1 MFAPNGLGVRIP
13 TRVAAGLNNGD
24 EADKSTPTREVAPIG
39 QGYFQIQSRLR
50 VTRDGGHSILAVPDP
65 DSSTRLGRV
74 RTQSTTGS
82 SEGTTNVESD
92 DDKHVDG
99 DQVSMPEWRAK
110 SSSQP
115 PSPPAAQPI
124 RPKSAPIYVPRP
136 LRKPASTVPHFC
148 SDAESPDGQADS
160 WVGDYFS
167 TG

>member
-13 TRVAAGLNNGD
+13 TRVAAGLSDGE
-24 EADKSTPTREVAPIG
+24 EADESTLTREVAPIG

-92 DDKHVDG
+92 DDKRVDG
-99 DQVSMPEWRAK
+99 DQVSMPEWRVK
-110 SSSQP
+110 SSSQ

-124 RPKSAPIYVPRP
+124 RPRSAPIYVPRP
-136 LRKPASTVPHFC
+136 LRKAASAVPHLY

-167 TG
+167 SG